1 MVVEIPLDMPIR
13 KVIWRTVN
21 HTAPSV
27 LIENRVED
35 EIGQGVFDQIQM
47 VVHELDH
54 EVYQEENVDG
64 SN

>member
-13 KVIWRTVN
+13 KVIWRTVK

-35 EIGQGVFDQIQM
+35 EIDQGIFDQIQM
-47 VVHELDH
+47 VVHEHDH
-54 EVYQEENVDG
+54 EVYQEDNADG